1 MDPED
6 MSVSS
11 EGQRTPTID
20 LSHRPILKPKS
31 RKDGGRSPSPTR
43 RLLTLLEQANPSV
56 RCCQPGSGVEMP
68 PRVVEL
74 RTSLMKDLGM
84 KVIPRGLVD
93 RLRAADPD
101 GFDSIPVTAFN
112 DDTNMSAEAIDK
124 LWETVRSIYTEA
136 ERCNNHHKDENAW
149 VEVVRSVWKAA
160 LGPFSN
166 ILEINSI

>member
-1 MDPED
+1 
-6 MSVSS
+6 
-11 EGQRTPTID
+11 
-20 LSHRPILKPKS
+20 
-31 RKDGGRSPSPTR
+31 
-43 RLLTLLEQANPSV
+43 
-56 RCCQPGSGVEMP
+56 
-68 PRVVEL
+68 
-74 RTSLMKDLGM
+74 MKDLGM